1 MKDFSKILFLLEK
14 AYPLFMNKLTFIIL
28 LCLSLFMELKGFTEE
43 VIEKEALPLKPVSEA
58 PLNFL
63 ELNSE
68 NLDNYF
74 KISTLAEF
82 KNQNIK
88 LLEELKN
95 LLHEVTQESSKILKP
110 LIEKIA
116 LNLKSYEQLLE
127 AKTSQKAT
135 SPLILPAYSIEEALN
150 IERTIRTLETELKNI
165 QDDLVDSKA
174 ELASLQEAFIK
185 QKRAYDS
192 IKESSEAKL
201 IAGIELF
208 SEKLTLEFTRLKFI
222 NLNDRALD
230 KEKTISLLE
239 ASLDNANANLIS
251 TQEESDSFFSKLEE
265 IEKKWILSKE
275 LLRQAEAKETR
286 ILSESQN
293 DAETSLLA
301 SIEEDRAEINE
312 ALLHNQ
318 ALLASS
324 EYYLSK
330 VILSSQSL
338 NLQEIRKII
347 SSNKTKLNTIRKKS
361 LEWQLLSERQIQ
373 RLGQLLSQEPLET
386 SSSDGLNQKQRTI
399 LKTAQDNLLLIQK
412 LNNEMEDTLFINT
425 LLEKQV
431 SLKSAA
437 SERWLQD
444 ILDFG
449 KRIWKSFQDSFKKEL
464 FSIGKNPVT
473 ILNILQFIFIIFS
486 TIWLSR
492 IVLRALTNLA
502 INRRGIKK
510 SLVYRI
516 TRLINYLLLAIGML
530 FALSTLG
537 FDFSNFLL
545 VAGALG
551 VGLGFGLQ
559 SIFNNFIS
567 GIIILFESHLKVG
580 DYIEL
585 ESGLKGE
592 IREINVRNTVITDND
607 GIDVLIP
614 NSEIISSKVLNWTM
628 KSPYRRFHIP
638 FKTAYGT
645 DKELVQKVVVEA
657 AKKVPH
663 TLARIGIPEPQVRL
677 LNLGE
682 NGLEFELVVWVSEQ
696 YTKRFGK
703 ASSDYLWAIETA
715 LNNEKIVIPIPK
727 REIQI
732 IHSDSSH
739 PQDSNPSE
747 NNK

>member
-1 MKDFSKILFLLEK
+1 MR
-14 AYPLFMNKLTFIIL
+14 KLTFIIL
-28 LCLSLFMELKGFTEE
+28 LFLSLFIELKGFSEE
-43 VIEKEALPLKPVSEA
+43 AIEKEASPLKPVSEA
-58 PLNFL
+58 PFNFL
-63 ELNSE
+63 DLNIE

-74 KISTLAEF
+74 KISTIAEF

-88 LLEELKN
+88 LLEELKT
-95 LLHEVTQESSKILKP
+95 LLQEVSQDSIKILKP

-116 LNLKSYEQLLE
+116 LNLKSYEQLLD
-127 AKTSQKAT
+127 AKTSQKTAP
-135 SPLILPAYSIEEALN
+135 PLILSTYSLEEALT
-150 IERTIRTLETELKNI
+150 IERTIRTLEIELKNI
-165 QDDLVDSKA
+165 QDDLVDSKE
-174 ELASLQEAFIK
+174 ELASLQDAFIK
-185 QKRAYDS
+185 QKRAYES
-192 IKESSEAKL
+192 IKEASEAKL
-201 IAGIELF
+201 VSGIELF
-208 SEKLTLEFTRLKFI
+208 SEKLTLELTRLKFI
-222 NLNDRALD
+222 NLSDRALE

-239 ASLDNANANLIS
+239 ASLENANANLIS
-251 TQEESDSFFSKLEE
+251 TQEQSDAFFSKLEE

-347 SSNKTKLNTIRKKS
+347 YSNRAKLNTIRKKS

-373 RLGQLLSQEPLET
+373 RLGGLLSQEPLET
-386 SSSDGLNQKQRTI
+386 SSEGFNQKQRNI

-464 FSIGKNPVT
+464 FYIGKNPVT
-473 ILNILQFIFIIFS
+473 LLNILQFIFIIFA

-715 LNNEKIVIPIPK
+715 LNNEKIVIPVPK
-727 REIQI
+727 REIHI
-732 IHSDSSH
+732 IHSDSNH